1 MRTAQIVIVA
11 FFTVAA
17 LMNGCANTDSR
28 SASTSSSSSTAY
40 GVIDAIET
48 VHRMAGSGIDAGAV
62 IGGAAGGVVGDT
74 MADHETEKKNRQQDT
89 YHVRVRLDNGDY
101 QTMTQQSIVGLRV
114 GDRIRIENDHVSRY

>member
-1 MRTAQIVIVA
+1 MRTAQVVIVA

-28 SASTSSSSSTAY
+28 SASSSSSSSTVY

-48 VHRMAGSGIDAGAV
+48 VHRMVGSGIDAGTV
-62 IGGAAGGVVGDT
+62 IGGAAGGVAGDT

-101 QTMTQQSIVGLRV
+101 QTLTQQSIAGLRV